1 MKYLH
6 NKGFTLIELLV
17 VIAIIGILA
26 SVVMVAVGSARAKS
40 ADAAIKGNVDSIRK
54 EAELYYND
62 ELRGNGSYGGT
73 FAAAACAATAET
85 LFADP
90 LIEAQYTAAAAASTL
105 PANCVSDDDEWAV
118 AVPLKSDANIA
129 WCVDNAGVAKEV
141 TDISVDLGFA
151 GNACK

>member
-1 MKYLH
+1 MKYLY

-26 SVVMVAVGSARAKS
+26 SVVMVSVSSARAKG
-40 ADAAIKGNVDSIRK
+40 ADAAIKANLDGIRK
-54 EAELYYND
+54 EADLFYDD
-62 ELRGNGSYGGT
+62 ELRGNGGYGGV
-73 FAAAACAATAET
+73 FAAATCAATSGT
-85 LFADP
+85 LFEDAK
-90 LIEAQYTAAAAASTL
+90 IAEQYTVAATVSGL

-118 AVPLKSDANIA
+118 AVPLKSDPAIA
-129 WCVDNAGVAKEV
+129 WCVDSAGAAKEV